1 MCGSENLA
9 LGLFPGFV
17 GFCFLC
23 RNGSV
28 SEEQRF
34 HPGHGL
40 RGEGNRGRPAGFA
53 RLVEGRPCG
62 PTFCEKLH
70 EGDVILHRN
79 DFAGAITALAVVG
92 LQSAPGTRALA
103 TVAPLVA
110 ARRQPEERSAHVK
123 SAKSRQKDFM
133 VHSIPESRLQ
143 PILLG

>member
-1 MCGSENLA
+1 MLCQIWRMRTWLVCGSENFA

-62 PTFCEKLH
+62 PTFCEQVH
-70 EGDVILHRN
+70 EGYVILYRN
-79 DFAGAITALAVVG
+79 DFAGAITALAVV
-92 LQSAPGTRALA
+92 QAAERPRDQGTCDGGA
-103 TVAPLVA
+103 VGGGPA
-110 ARRQPEERSAHVK
+110 AA
-123 SAKSRQKDFM
+123 
-133 VHSIPESRLQ
+133 
-143 PILLG
+143 